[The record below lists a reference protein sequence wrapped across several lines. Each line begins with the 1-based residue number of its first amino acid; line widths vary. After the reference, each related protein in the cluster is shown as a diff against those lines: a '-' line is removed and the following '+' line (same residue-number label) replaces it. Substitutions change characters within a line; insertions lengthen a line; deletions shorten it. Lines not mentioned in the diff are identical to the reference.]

1 MSWLEVMGMCREA
14 RVSGFTELH
23 KPPPS
28 LTPNLH
34 LFNRNKNRIKQ
45 EEKKKKKKRVTANS

>member
-23 KPPPS
+23 NPPPS

-45 EEKKKKKKRVTANS
+45 EEKKRRKKE